1 MWPMKI
7 NIWGTEIQATNLDET
22 IRYIENYNFKT
33 PNYICLPDMYVL
45 TQCYKSKSVRDL
57 INGAL
62 MALPDGKPIELYARL
77 KGNRNVRTV
86 SGYWLCKALMNTNSS
101 HFFYGTNDKTLKLLK
116 ENIEKEFPNAKI
128 LGYKA
133 PPIVQVDT
141 ISKSDIIQRDIQ
153 YINQLSPDI
162 IWIGISSPKQDYL
175 MNYMMTYLN
184 QGLLIGVGGVFDYL
198 AGTVKISP
206 EWVKKMSLRGLYRF
220 FQYPRVFWKKYF
232 EILFNLPIIILKELV
247 RSSKPK

>member
-1 MWPMKI
+1 MKI

-22 IRYIENYNFKT
+22 IRYIKNYNFKT

-45 TQCYKSKSVRDL
+45 TQCYKSKTVRDM
-57 INGAL
+57 INGAQ
-62 MALPDGKPIELYARL
+62 MALPDGKPIELYARF
-77 KGNRNVRTV
+77 KGYRNIRTV
-86 SGYWLCKALMNTNSS
+86 SGFWLCKALLKTNIS
-101 HFFYGTNDKTLKLLK
+101 HFFYGTDDKTLKLLK

-133 PPIVQVDT
+133 PPIVQVDN
-141 ISKSDIIQRDIQ
+141 ISQSDVICRDVQ

-184 QGLLIGVGGVFDYL
+184 QGLIIGIGGVFDYL
-198 AGTVKISP
+198 AETVKISP
-206 EWVKKMSLRGLYRF
+206 EWIKKINLRWLYRLS
-220 FQYPRVFWKKYF
+220 QNPMGFWKKNY
-232 EILFNLPIIILKELV
+232 EILYNLPIIILRELV
-247 RSSKPK
+247 HSYKSK